1 MFIRRFPIIAVLI
14 VVAMILVGI
23 VISNAG
29 GIQASAPPS
38 QPPPIHNHPTIH
50 YTDGQPAISPH
61 NDGTLLAITDV
72 EQYVS
77 THQFPGG
84 RVIPGANLQVMVL
97 QQMTSKEASIQMR
110 GEYIGLPDS
119 APVYYVVVKGPFDMT
134 GILVATGPQ
143 GAQTFNEGEEA
154 FDAQTGNLLVWGIR
168 S

>member
-1 MFIRRFPIIAVLI
+1 MRIRRFPLVAVLGLLVI
-14 VVAMILVGI
+14 VLVGI
-23 VISNAG
+23 LISNAR
-29 GIQASAPPS
+29 GIQASSPTS
-38 QPPPIHNHPTIH
+38 QLLPVHNYPTVI

-61 NDGTLLAITDV
+61 KDGTLLTIADV

-119 APVYYVVVKGPFDMT
+119 AQVFYVVVKGPFAMT
-134 GILVATGPQ
+134 GILAATRPQ
-143 GAQTFNEGEEA
+143 GTQTFNEGEEA
-154 FDAQTGNLLVWGIR
+154 FDAQIGNLLVWGIR
-168 S
+168 A